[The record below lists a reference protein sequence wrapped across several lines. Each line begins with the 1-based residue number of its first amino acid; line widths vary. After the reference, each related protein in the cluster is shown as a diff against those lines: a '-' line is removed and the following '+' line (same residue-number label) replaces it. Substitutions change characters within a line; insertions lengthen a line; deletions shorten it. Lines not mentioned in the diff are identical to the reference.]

1 MNNEKNQI
9 LGLCLLGFIFI
20 LMVVSMVAGFATA
33 MKLHD
38 QEAAEYRLNDT
49 IKDIQADSIKET
61 EVDTIKG
68 VE

>member
-1 MNNEKNQI
+1 MNKEKNQI

-20 LMVVSMVAGFATA
+20 LMVISMMAGFVTA

-38 QEAAEYRLNDT
+38 QEAAEYRLNN
-49 IKDIQADSIKET
+49 SIEET
-61 EVDTIKG
+61 EVETIKG

>member
-1 MNNEKNQI
+1 MNKEKNQI
-9 LGLCLLGFIFI
+9 LGLCLLGFIVI
-20 LMVVSMVAGFATA
+20 LMAISMIAGFVTA

-61 EVDTIKG
+61 EVDTIKE